1 MFGNLLQLLF
11 PYECPGCGRRVE
23 SEFLCSECRRTLVR
37 AKETTIMAVSA
48 TGIMQAMALWK
59 FEENKPVQ
67 RVLHQL
73 KYANTPWLGLSIGVL
88 LAEALLESS
97 SSSADLIVPVPLHAA
112 RQLERGYNQSEWIA
126 RGVSRRLDIPM
137 VPKALVR
144 RRSTVSQTALSREQ
158 RWQNTDGAFAVGS
171 RRVSGRHVILVDDT
185 LTTGA
190 TLMSCAH
197 ALIHGGATSVHP
209 VAAAAAPLRIAM
221 EQAVSDTVISDSSLY

>member
-1 MFGNLLQLLF
+1 MLGNLLQLLF

-23 SEFLCSECRRTLVR
+23 SEFVCGDCENTLVR
-37 AKETTIMAVSA
+37 ANETTVTAPLESGVLPA
-48 TGIMQAMALWK
+48 LALWK

-88 LAEALLESS
+88 LAEAILESS
-97 SSSADLIVPVPLHAA
+97 PSLADLIVPVPLHAA

-137 VPKALVR
+137 APKALVR
-144 RRSTVSQTALSREQ
+144 CRSTVSQTSLSREQ
-158 RWQNTDGAFAVGS
+158 RWQNTDGAFAIGS
-171 RRVSGRHVILVDDT
+171 RRVAGRHVILVDDT

-221 EQAVSDTVISDSSLY
+221 EQPVSITVIPG